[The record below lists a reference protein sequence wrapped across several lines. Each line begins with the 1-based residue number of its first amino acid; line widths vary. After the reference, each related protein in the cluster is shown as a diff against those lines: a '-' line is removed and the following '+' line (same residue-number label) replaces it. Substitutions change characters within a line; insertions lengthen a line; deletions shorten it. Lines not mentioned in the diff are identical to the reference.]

1 MKYLFDVDAFR
12 GCLDLLE
19 TIKVN
24 GNDMVFLNNV
34 KILLDRFPKDN
45 FEIPPLIVNKD
56 TDRPH
61 FEPTMTLSEVETE
74 LDKIRK
80 RKCPDETREFGI
92 VHIE

>member
-24 GNDMVFLNNV
+24 GNDMVFLDNV

-45 FEIPPLIVNKD
+45 FEIPPLLVND
-56 TDRPH
+56 YGDPH
-61 FEPTMTLSEVETE
+61 FRPGITLTE
-74 LDKIRK
+74 NK
-80 RKCPDETREFGI
+80 E
-92 VHIE
+92 